1 VRDFFISYNKADKP
15 WAEWIDRELRAAG
28 CTTVIQANDFG
39 PGCNFILEMQ
49 KATEE
54 AERTIAVLSPAY
66 LGALYTQPEWAAAF
80 AKDPTG
86 EKRLFVPIRVAPCQL
101 KGMLANV
108 VYMDLVGLDEA
119 AAREAL
125 LDCLLP
131 SRQPGKVKGAFPGAA
146 GTKAPRFPGALPPI
160 WNVPHRRNPN
170 FTGREE
176 ELAELSKTL
185 AKGGTAALTQ
195 AITGLGGVGKTQLAI
210 EYVYR
215 HVSDY
220 GLIWWVGAE
229 VPAKRAAD
237 FAALAAPLDL
247 REKDSA
253 NQPEIVGAVRRELGR
268 RTRWLLVFDD
278 AGAPE
283 DLADY
288 LPQGTAG
295 HVVVTS
301 RNPAWAS
308 LGKPL
313 PVKTLPRPESVQF
326 LLKRSGDEDGQA
338 ADALAEALGDLPLA
352 LEHAAAYVE
361 QKGCTLAHYLDLYEK
376 QGKELRR
383 RANAPAGYT
392 ATVATTWEIS
402 LGEAEKASP
411 AAAELLNLCA
421 FLAPDGIPLDIL
433 REQAAKLPKRLAQA
447 LREPLKLDEALAAL
461 RRYSLVEVAGDALSI
476 HRLVQTVARDRLG
489 TKEWRAFAAA
499 AIEAINSAF
508 PLDSDDVR
516 NWPQCSR
523 LLAHALA
530 SASHAEAENLA
541 PASTGR
547 LLNQAGMYLLGRA
560 AFPEAKAAFGRALP
574 IFEAALG
581 KDHPNVA
588 TLVNNLGRV
597 LQDMGDLA
605 GAKRHFERALAID
618 EAAFGPNHPSVATD
632 INNLG
637 SVHRDMGDLEGA
649 KRHFER
655 ALPILEA
662 ALNNSPR
669 FRLDIRKS

>member
-313 PVKTLPRPESVQF
+313 PVKTLPGLNPSSSSSSGAATKMGRRPMRWPRPSATC
-326 LLKRSGDEDGQA
+326 LLPWSTPPHMSSRRAAPSLTTLTSTRSRAKNSAAGPTPRQA
-338 ADALAEALGDLPLA
+338 TRPPWPRRGRFRSARP
-352 LEHAAAYVE
+352 
-361 QKGCTLAHYLDLYEK
+361 
-376 QGKELRR
+376 RR
-383 RANAPAGYT
+383 RA
-392 ATVATTWEIS
+392 
-402 LGEAEKASP
+402 
-411 AAAELLNLCA
+411 
-421 FLAPDGIPLDIL
+421 
-433 REQAAKLPKRLAQA
+433 LPR
-447 LREPLKLDEALAAL
+447 
-461 RRYSLVEVAGDALSI
+461 
-476 HRLVQTVARDRLG
+476 
-489 TKEWRAFAAA
+489 
-499 AIEAINSAF
+499 
-508 PLDSDDVR
+508 
-516 NWPQCSR
+516 
-523 LLAHALA
+523 
-530 SASHAEAENLA
+530 
-541 PASTGR
+541 
-547 LLNQAGMYLLGRA
+547 
-560 AFPEAKAAFGRALP
+560 
-574 IFEAALG
+574 
-581 KDHPNVA
+581 
-588 TLVNNLGRV
+588 
-597 LQDMGDLA
+597 
-605 GAKRHFERALAID
+605 
-618 EAAFGPNHPSVATD
+618 PSC
-632 INNLG
+632 
-637 SVHRDMGDLEGA
+637 
-649 KRHFER
+649 
-655 ALPILEA
+655 
-662 ALNNSPR
+662 
-669 FRLDIRKS
+669 